1 MDEVLK
7 NIEKG
12 DCFSALK
19 RIIKSLKEAEIIDIA
34 ILCCYDSN
42 KPEILLRVGLEGS
55 LEIPTDL
62 VEHAINKREPVYKTF
77 YAENTTSVY
86 IYPVIINNLSAFL
99 YIERRKDRRR
109 FSDGEMNILRL
120 LGELSF
126 RYIREK
132 EKGKILNDFMSKRW
146 IGSSSF
152 SEKLRSDIE
161 KISKLPRILIEG
173 ETDSGKTLLAEIIH
187 RASGREGEFVVVNCP
202 SIPENLFES
211 ELFGHRK
218 GAFTGASYERKGL
231 IGEADG
237 GTLFLD
243 EVSEIPLFLQG
254 KLLRFLDTSLY
265 RRVGEDKERVSKCGV
280 IFATNRNLKKE
291 VEEGR
296 MRKDLYF
303 RINVHTL
310 FIPPLR
316 ERKEDIED
324 IAKYYCMKN
333 GFSIDESAIKEL
345 KEYNFPGNVREL
357 ENILENLGR
366 KGREINGRMVKEF
379 LSSKISEPVMRREG
393 RGMTLREIL
402 SEFEREAILKALVE
416 NGWNISKAARTLKIS
431 KQVLHYKIKKYKLE
445 KS

>member
-1 MDEVLK
+1 
-7 NIEKG
+7 
-12 DCFSALK
+12 
-19 RIIKSLKEAEIIDIA
+19 
-34 ILCCYDSN
+34 
-42 KPEILLRVGLEGS
+42 
-55 LEIPTDL
+55 
-62 VEHAINKREPVYKTF
+62 
-77 YAENTTSVY
+77 
-86 IYPVIINNLSAFL
+86 
-99 YIERRKDRRR
+99 
-109 FSDGEMNILRL
+109 
-120 LGELSF
+120 
-126 RYIREK
+126 
-132 EKGKILNDFMSKRW
+132 
-146 IGSSSF
+146 
-152 SEKLRSDIE
+152 
-161 KISKLPRILIEG
+161 
-173 ETDSGKTLLAEIIH
+173 
-187 RASGREGEFVVVNCP
+187 
-202 SIPENLFES
+202 
-211 ELFGHRK
+211 RK

-231 IGEADG
+231 IGEANG

-333 GFSIDESAIKEL
+333 GFSINESAIKEL

-402 SEFEREAILKALVE
+402 SEFEREVIEKALE
-416 NGWNISKAARTLKIS
+416 ESGWNVTKAAKILKIS
-431 KQVLHYKIKKYKLE
+431 RQNLQRRIRKLKIRNN
-445 KS
+445 